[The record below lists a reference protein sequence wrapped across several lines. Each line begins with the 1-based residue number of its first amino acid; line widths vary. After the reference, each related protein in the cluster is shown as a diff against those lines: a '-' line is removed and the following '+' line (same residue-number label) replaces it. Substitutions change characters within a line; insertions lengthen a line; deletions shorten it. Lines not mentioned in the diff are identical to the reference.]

1 MEAKKKRR
9 KKKTLTMTM
18 TILLSEEMLGVVDV
32 TSVLLSFLLTTVNWL
47 CSTVVNV
54 VKKIQNFCWQPLF
67 MNTVP
72 ASPEMAIVAGSLTS
86 NSFVKS
92 LTSVSATIGIFTHGG
107 MDTSCAECC
116 GKPIVIA
123 SLELNT
129 SADATVAMQMSIW
142 SVEDDHF
149 LVKVRS
155 HEDELLFLVIARS
168 I

>member
-1 MEAKKKRR
+1 
-9 KKKTLTMTM
+9 MTM
-18 TILLSEEMLGVVDV
+18 TILMSKEMLGVVDV
-32 TSVLLSFLLTTVNWL
+32 TSILLSFLLTTINWL
-47 CSTVVNV
+47 YSTAVNV
-54 VKKIQNFCWQPLF
+54 VKKNFCWQPLF

-72 ASPEMAIVAGSLTS
+72 TSPEMAIVAGSLTS

-92 LTSVSATIGIFTHGG
+92 LTSVSAAIGIFTHGG
-107 MDTSCAECC
+107 MDTSCAECY
-116 GKPIVIA
+116 GKPVAIA

-129 SADATVAMQMSIW
+129 SADATIAMQTSIW

-155 HEDELLFLVIARS
+155 HEDELLFLVIAHS

>member
-1 MEAKKKRR
+1 MMEAKKKRR

-32 TSVLLSFLLTTVNWL
+32 TSVLLSFLLTTINWL
-47 CSTVVNV
+47 CSTAVNV
-54 VKKIQNFCWQPLF
+54 VKNNFCWQPLF

-72 ASPEMAIVAGSLTS
+72 ASPEMAIVTSSLTS

-92 LTSVSATIGIFTHGG
+92 LTYVSAAIGIFTHGG
-107 MDTSCAECC
+107 MDTSCAECY
-116 GKPIVIA
+116 GKPVAIA

-129 SADATVAMQMSIW
+129 SADATVAMQTSIW

-149 LVKVRS
+149 LVKVCS
-155 HEDELLFLVIARS
+155 HEDELLFLVIARF

>member
-32 TSVLLSFLLTTVNWL
+32 TSVLLSFLLTTINWL

-54 VKKIQNFCWQPLF
+54 VKKNFCWQPLF

-92 LTSVSATIGIFTHGG
+92 LTSVSAAIGIFTHGG

-116 GKPIVIA
+116 GKPVAIA

-129 SADATVAMQMSIW
+129 SADATVAMQTSIW

-149 LVKVRS
+149 LIKVRS